1 MVVAPHIPA
10 GSDFRLLGNTLESLT
25 REVLVSQFHSAT
37 SATQSHPLAPDER
50 ATLERIQDRVLWLS
64 TRIIDH
70 ANRERENLDGLKVGG
85 HQASSASMVSLMTAL
100 YFNYL
105 DAEDRVS
112 VKPHAAPVFH
122 AIQYLLGNLDKKYLT
137 ALRTAGGLQSYP
149 SRTKDPDEVDF
160 STGSVGLGAVAP
172 LFAAATRRYI
182 DAHFGARPASRFIA
196 IIGDAELDEGNIW
209 EALADPATDGLGNV
223 MWIVDF
229 NRQSLD
235 RVIPGIRISQWRA
248 QFEAAGWHV
257 REIKYGSRLEQ
268 VFAESGSEPFKKW
281 FDDIPNEQ
289 YQSLFGL
296 IPSEARV
303 RFLEGAPSGAA
314 EFLAK
319 FDDAELFEIL
329 TDLGGHNVDSLLEAF
344 AECDAVT
351 DRPSVVFAYTIKGWH
366 LPIAGDPRNH
376 SAQISEAQI
385 NELRSRVG
393 LTAENEWE
401 PFEPG
406 SAEDALVRARAVTLA
421 RSEGVAD
428 PKINIPITTGVKGSG
443 KSSTQEIFGR
453 VLSEISRDEEIRPYL
468 VTTAPDVA
476 TSTNLG
482 GFINRTGVFHPEQ
495 RRRWNEDPILKWAE
509 GPTGQHIELGISEMN
524 LFSLLGQLG
533 LAKDLHNQPLIPI
546 GTVYDPF
553 VLRGLDAF
561 IYSVYSGAKFIVTG
575 TPSGITLAPEGG
587 AHQSTITPSVG
598 IELPGVVLIEPAY
611 GQALDWLFCD
621 AVAHVAG
628 SKIDT
633 TPDLRPNEL
642 AFYFRLTT
650 RSIDQTPFANARER
664 LGEATLRSQVLAGA
678 YRLVDGRTALSKSDD
693 FNAPVVH
700 LVGCGAVMPE
710 VLEAAAELANEGVIA
725 HVVDITSPGRLYGS
739 WQRTLKQGIR
749 TANTPSFP
757 GSMRPIFSERAPI
770 VSIHDSSSHALAWLG
785 SALGAPQVA
794 MGVDSFGQSGN
805 IPDLY
810 KIHDLDA
817 GSIVNGALA
826 ALSLN
831 S

>member
-1 MVVAPHIPA
+1 
-10 GSDFRLLGNTLESLT
+10 
-25 REVLVSQFHSAT
+25 
-37 SATQSHPLAPDER
+37 
-50 ATLERIQDRVLWLS
+50 
-64 TRIIDH
+64 
-70 ANRERENLDGLKVGG
+70 
-85 HQASSASMVSLMTAL
+85 
-100 YFNYL
+100 
-105 DAEDRVS
+105 
-112 VKPHAAPVFH
+112 
-122 AIQYLLGNLDKKYLT
+122 
-137 ALRTAGGLQSYP
+137 
-149 SRTKDPDEVDF
+149 
-160 STGSVGLGAVAP
+160 
-172 LFAAATRRYI
+172 
-182 DAHFGARPASRFIA
+182 
-196 IIGDAELDEGNIW
+196 
-209 EALADPATDGLGNV
+209 
-223 MWIVDF
+223 
-229 NRQSLD
+229 
-235 RVIPGIRISQWRA
+235 
-248 QFEAAGWHV
+248 
-257 REIKYGSRLEQ
+257 
-268 VFAESGSEPFKKW
+268 
-281 FDDIPNEQ
+281 
-289 YQSLFGL
+289 
-296 IPSEARV
+296 
-303 RFLEGAPSGAA
+303 
-314 EFLAK
+314 
-319 FDDAELFEIL
+319 
-329 TDLGGHNVDSLLEAF
+329 LLEAF
-344 AECDAVT
+344 AECDSVT

-376 SAQISEAQI
+376 SAQISESQI
-385 NELRSRVG
+385 NDLRSRVG
-393 LTAENEWE
+393 LTSANEWE
-401 PFEPG
+401 RFEPG
-406 SAEDALVRARAVTLA
+406 SAEDALCQARRVALTRPEPAV
-421 RSEGVAD
+421 EE
-428 PKINIPITTGVKGSG
+428 KIAIPITTGVKGAG

-453 VLSEISRDEEIRPYL
+453 VLSEISRDEKIRPYL

-482 GFINRTGVFHPEQ
+482 GFINRAGVFHPEQ

-509 GPTGQHIELGISEMN
+509 GPSGQHIELGISEMN

-533 LAKDLHNQPLIPI
+533 ISKDLHDQSLIPI

-628 SKIDT
+628 SKVDT

-650 RSIDQTPFANARER
+650 RSIDQIPFANARER

-678 YRLVDGRTALSKSDD
+678 YRLVDGRVALAKSED
-693 FNAPVVH
+693 FHAPTVH

-725 HVVDITSPGRLYGS
+725 HVVDVTSPGRLYGS

-757 GSMRPIFSERAPI
+757 GAMRPIFTERAPI
-770 VSIHDSSSHALAWLG
+770 VSIHDGSSHALAWLG

-805 IPDLY
+805 IPELY
-810 KIHDLDA
+810 KIHDLDS

>member
-1 MVVAPHIPA
+1 MKKDVV
-10 GSDFRLLGNTLESLT
+10 LLPSADSRGPNESRIFSEDQKLLESI
-25 REVLVSQFHSAT
+25 EN
-37 SATQSHPLAPDER
+37 
-50 ATLERIQDRVLWLS
+50 RILWLA
-64 TRIIDH
+64 TRMIDY

-100 YFNYL
+100 YFSYL
-105 DAEDRVS
+105 DSEDRIS
-112 VKPHAAPVFH
+112 IKPHASPVFH
-122 AIQYLLGNLDKKYLT
+122 AIEYLLGNLDQKYLT
-137 ALRTAGGLQSYP
+137 QLRRAGGLQSYP
-149 SRTKDPDEVDF
+149 SRTKDPDTVDF

-172 LFAAATRRYI
+172 LFAAVTRRYV
-182 DAHFGARPASRFIA
+182 DAHFGARPKSRFISV
-196 IIGDAELDEGNIW
+196 IGDAELDEGNIW
-209 EALADPATDGLGNV
+209 EALADPATSGLGNV

-235 RVIPGIRISQWRA
+235 RVIPGIRIAQWTA

-257 REIKYGSRLEQ
+257 REVKYGSALKEL
-268 VFAESGSEPFKKW
+268 FKDKKSHEFKKW

-296 IPSEARV
+296 EPFQARE
-303 RFLEGAPSGAA
+303 RFLEGSPLSVG
-314 EFLAK
+314 EFLRQ
-319 FDDAELFEIL
+319 FDDNELFELL
-329 TDLGGHNVDSLLEAF
+329 TDLGGHDIPSLLEAF
-344 AECDAVT
+344 AECDSVN

-366 LPIAGDPRNH
+366 LPIAGDKRNH
-376 SAQISEAQI
+376 SAQISKSQI
-385 NELRSRVG
+385 DELRNRVG
-393 LTAENEWE
+393 LDQSNEWE
-401 PFEPG
+401 RFEPG
-406 SAEDALVRARAVTLA
+406 SPEDVLCRSRGATLTREKIPNKIISSFPTSSGLVPTGLA
-421 RSEGVAD
+421 
-428 PKINIPITTGVKGSG
+428 
-443 KSSTQEIFGR
+443 STQEVFGR
-453 VLSEISRDEEIRPYL
+453 VLNEISRNEEIRPYL

-482 GFINRTGVFHPEQ
+482 GFINRTGVFNIEGKRQ
-495 RRRWNEDPILKWAE
+495 WSENSILKWVE

-524 LFSLLGQLG
+524 LFTLLGQLG
-533 LAKDLHNQPLIPI
+533 TSKDNSNQPLIPI

-598 IELPGVVLIEPAY
+598 VELPGVVLMEPAF

-621 AVAHVAG
+621 ALAHVAEV
-628 SKIDT
+628 KTNT
-633 TPDLRPNEL
+633 TPDLSPNEL

-650 RSIDQTPFANARER
+650 RAIDQKAFYDAKQR

-678 YRLVDGRTALSKSDD
+678 YRLVDGRVELTKDSDAT
-693 FNAPVVH
+693 APVVY
-700 LVGCGAVMPE
+700 LVSCGAVMPE
-710 VLEAAAELANEGVIA
+710 VLSAAKHLAKEGVIA
-725 HVVDITSPGRLYGS
+725 HVIDITSLGRVFGS

-749 TANTPSFP
+749 TARTPSLP
-757 GSMRPIFSERAPI
+757 GVLRATFTEKAPI
-770 VSIHDSSSHALAWLG
+770 VSIHDGSSHAMAWLG
-785 SALGAPQVA
+785 SALGMPQVA

-805 IPDLY
+805 IGDLY
-810 KIHDLDA
+810 GIHDLDSE
-817 GSIVNGALA
+817 SIINGALA

>member
-1 MVVAPHIPA
+1 M
-10 GSDFRLLGNTLESLT
+10 
-25 REVLVSQFHSAT
+25 
-37 SATQSHPLAPDER
+37 
-50 ATLERIQDRVLWLS
+50 
-64 TRIIDH
+64 IDH

-105 DAEDRVS
+105 DSEDRVS
-112 VKPHAAPVFH
+112 VKPHASPVFH

-137 ALRTAGGLQSYP
+137 QLRTAGGLQSYP
-149 SRTKDPDEVDF
+149 SRTKDPDIVDF

-182 DAHFGARPASRFIA
+182 DAHFGARPHSRFVA

-235 RVIPGIRISQWRA
+235 RVIPGIRIAQWRA

-257 REIKYGSRLEQ
+257 REIKYGSRLEEA
-268 VFAESGSEPFKKW
+268 FAKSGSEPFKKW

-303 RFLEGAPSGAA
+303 RFLEGAPAGAA
-314 EFLAK
+314 EFLANYE
-319 FDDAELFEIL
+319 DQELFEIL

-344 AECDAVT
+344 AECDSVT

-376 SAQISEAQI
+376 SAQISESQI
-385 NELRSRVG
+385 NDLRSRVG
-393 LTAENEWE
+393 LTSANEWE
-401 PFEPG
+401 RFEPG
-406 SAEDALVRARAVTLA
+406 SAEDALCQARRVALTRLEPAV
-421 RSEGVAD
+421 EE
-428 PKINIPITTGVKGSG
+428 KIAIPITTGVKGAG

-453 VLSEISRDEEIRPYL
+453 VLSEISRDEKIRPYL

-482 GFINRTGVFHPEQ
+482 GFINRAGVFHPEQ

-509 GPTGQHIELGISEMN
+509 GPSGQHIELGISEMN

-533 LAKDLHNQPLIPI
+533 ISKDLHDQSLIPI

-621 AVAHVAG
+621 AIAHVAG
-628 SKIDT
+628 SKVDT

-650 RSIDQTPFANARER
+650 RSIDQSPFANARER

-678 YRLVDGRTALSKSDD
+678 YRLVDGRVALAKSED
-693 FNAPVVH
+693 FHAPTVH

-725 HVVDITSPGRLYGS
+725 HVVDVTSPGRLYGS

-757 GSMRPIFSERAPI
+757 GAMRPIFTERAPI
-770 VSIHDSSSHALAWLG
+770 VSIHDGSSHALAWLG

-810 KIHDLDA
+810 KIHDLDS